1 MFRAFLT
8 GIGYRGDAGD
18 GATIDFLD
26 AGASEVAEGGVI
38 KAAAAAMIA
47 EHHGNQWGF
56 IRGVE
61 DCFPN
66 HRGRGDPSAL
76 IDFLPKLW
84 CFMARKQSVEI
95 RPLHCYVGGVG
106 IKAPFLRFHITLPQR

>member
-8 GIGYRGDAGD
+8 GIGYRGDAGN
-18 GATIDFLD
+18 GAPLNFLD
-26 AGASEVAEGGVI
+26 ARAGEVAEGGVI
-38 KAAAAAMIA
+38 EAAAAAMIA

-56 IRGVE
+56 IGGVE

-66 HRGRGDPSAL
+66 HRGRSDPSAL
-76 IDFLPKLW
+76 IDFLPKLGG
-84 CFMARKQSVEI
+84 FMARKQSVEV
-95 RPLHCYVGGVG
+95 RPLHCDVGGVG